1 MARAVRLRYGRGGR
15 IYLDRRDAIP
25 RPFLNLPRS
34 KLFGIDE
41 PMDVDAA
48 NSEQDENRS
57 RLVERWRFD
66 MDDSPA
72 IGPEGME
79 EQDRVLVNDYDG
91 R

>member
-1 MARAVRLRYGRGGR
+1 
-15 IYLDRRDAIP
+15 
-25 RPFLNLPRS
+25 
-34 KLFGIDE
+34 
-41 PMDVDAA
+41 MDTE

-72 IGPEGME
+72 IGPEGSE
-79 EQDRVLVNDYDG
+79 EQDRVLVNDYDK

>member
-15 IYLDRRDAIP
+15 IYLDRRDAVP

-34 KLFGIDE
+34 NLFSINE
-41 PMDVDAA
+41 PMDVDTE
-48 NSEQDENRS
+48 NPEQDENRS

-66 MDDSPA
+66 MDDSTA
-72 IGPEGME
+72 IGPEGLE
-79 EQDRVLVNDYDG
+79 EQDRVLVNDYDE

>member
-1 MARAVRLRYGRGGR
+1 M
-15 IYLDRRDAIP
+15 DRRDAIP
-25 RPFLNLPRS
+25 RPFFNLPRS
-34 KLFGIDE
+34 TLFNIDE
-41 PMDVDAA
+41 PMDVDTE

-72 IGPEGME
+72 IGPEGSE
-79 EQDRVLVNDYDG
+79 EQDRVLVNDYDK

>member
-34 KLFGIDE
+34 KLFEIDE
-41 PMDVDAA
+41 PMDVDTE
-48 NSEQDENRS
+48 NPEQDENRS

-66 MDDSPA
+66 MDDSPVV
-72 IGPEGME
+72 GPEGLE
-79 EQDRVLVNDYDG
+79 EQDRVLVNDYDE

>member
-48 NSEQDENRS
+48 NSEQDENRR

>member
-1 MARAVRLRYGRGGR
+1 M
-15 IYLDRRDAIP
+15 DRRDAIP

-48 NSEQDENRS
+48 NSEQDENRR